1 MKGAK
6 DFLVEILHQN
16 VGNTTFVLDK
26 IYTKQVGQTNKLKI
40 VNNKTAQINH
50 IFDNQTTEQH

>member
-26 IYTKQVGQTNKLKI
+26 IYTKQGGQTNKLKI

-50 IFDNQTTEQH
+50 IFDNQITEQH